1 MKKCWLLFIGI
12 LFLVG
17 CEQMMNTPTSKVAN
31 FLSKY
36 QNLEKNV
43 KKELT
48 NVLDQ
53 EQELNKKQKEEYRL
67 LLEKQYQ
74 NLAYKITE
82 EKIEKNHAAV
92 TVEIEVLDFATTIRN
107 SKKKYQEQIE
117 EESSYIDYQI
127 KELKKVED
135 KVKHEIVFILK
146 KKNGIWNLTELSKED
161 YQKING
167 FYE

>member
-1 MKKCWLLFIGI
+1 MKKIRILLIGI
-12 LFLVG
+12 VFLIG
-17 CEQMMNTPTSKVAN
+17 CERMMNTPTGKVEN
-31 FLSKY
+31 FLSSY

-53 EQELNKKQKEEYRL
+53 EQELNKKQKEGYRL

-92 TVEIEVLDFATTIRN
+92 TVEIEVLDYATAIRN
-107 SKKKYQEQIE
+107 SKRKYEEQKE
-117 EESSYIDYQI
+117 DSYRDYQI

-135 KVKHEIVFILK
+135 KVKQEITFILK
-146 KKNGIWNLTELSKED
+146 KKDGIWHLTELSKED
-161 YQKING
+161 YQKIND

>member
-1 MKKCWLLFIGI
+1 MKKCWLLFIVI
-12 LFLVG
+12 LLLVG
-17 CEQMMNTPTSKVAN
+17 CERMMNTPTGKVAD

-53 EQELNKKQKEEYRL
+53 EQELNKKQKEGYRL

-82 EKIEKNHAAV
+82 EKIEKNHATV
-92 TVEIEVLDFATTIRN
+92 TAEIEVLDFATTIRN
-107 SKKKYQEQIE
+107 SRKKYQKQIE
-117 EESSYIDYQI
+117 KDSSYIDYQI

-135 KVKHEIVFILK
+135 KVKYEIVFILK
-146 KKNGIWNLTELSKED
+146 KKDGLWYLTDLSKED

-167 FYE
+167 FHE